1 MSTDNNKSVQGDL
14 AVSRDTTVGGDLQTR
29 GNATVDHDLRVK
41 GRLYIDS
48 GNVDDSYKGRCQ
60 IAGEISQSPSRLE
73 RLGGNFAT
81 SRSLCGRRRQ
91 MGGNRRKR
99 RRAGSQFERIS
110 PINRNYRYYNHIR
123 LKTWA
128 RFIN

>member
-48 GNVDDSYKGRCQ
+48 GNVDDSYKGLFTSVTKLQEKYPNPRPGWNALVGTSLPAAVYVEEGGKWVATGES
-60 IAGEISQSPSRLE
+60 AGEPEANLNEYLQSTEITDITTILD
-73 RLGGNFAT
+73 
-81 SRSLCGRRRQ
+81 
-91 MGGNRRKR
+91 
-99 RRAGSQFERIS
+99 
-110 PINRNYRYYNHIR
+110 
-123 LKTWA
+123 
-128 RFIN
+128 

>member
-48 GNVDDSYKGRCQ
+48 GNVDDSYKGLFTSVAKLQEIYPNPRPGWNALVGTSLPAAVYVEEGGKWVATGES
-60 IAGEISQSPSRLE
+60 AGEPEANLNEYLQSTEITDITTILD
-73 RLGGNFAT
+73 
-81 SRSLCGRRRQ
+81 
-91 MGGNRRKR
+91 
-99 RRAGSQFERIS
+99 
-110 PINRNYRYYNHIR
+110 
-123 LKTWA
+123 
-128 RFIN
+128 